1 MESPGLGRNAPAS
14 HIHIHIHIHAA
25 AGKGPHAD
33 QRSVC
38 ARFDGMS
45 EMVTMIPKST
55 AITR

>member
-14 HIHIHIHIHAA
+14 HIHIHIHAA